1 LTYIPSIITD
11 DVVGYWPGARTVR
24 GAEQYMQAME
34 ELLGLLP
41 DLNSTYGRCPAASR
55 SKSAVS
61 AKSHGVTFNQAGI

>member
-1 LTYIPSIITD
+1 MTD

-41 DLNSTYGRCPAASR
+41 DLNSTYG
-55 SKSAVS
+55 
-61 AKSHGVTFNQAGI
+61 

>member
-1 LTYIPSIITD
+1 MTLAVWPAGWTVWPTPTSSVPRFDVHPVDHYH

-41 DLNSTYGRCPAASR
+41 DLNSTYG
-55 SKSAVS
+55 
-61 AKSHGVTFNQAGI
+61 

>member
-41 DLNSTYGRCPAASR
+41 DLNSTYG
-55 SKSAVS
+55 
-61 AKSHGVTFNQAGI
+61 